1 MRFKGVALVTSAIA
15 ASAFLGACGGGASKD
30 AAPAASST
38 PAAAAPAAGAAPAGS
53 AAALPITG
61 KTWEV
66 KMIGDGNAYKFD
78 PSDLTIKEGD
88 GIKFTVVSTPPHN
101 VAFDVAQPALADAAV
116 KAQLDANMGGAKIG
130 ELSSPLLLNIGDSYT
145 VSFAGIKPGKYSF
158 NCTPHL
164 AMNMKGTVTVQ

>member
-1 MRFKGVALVTSAIA
+1 MRFKGVALVTSAIT

-38 PAAAAPAAGAAPAGS
+38 PAAAAPAAGAP
-53 AAALPITG
+53 AAAGTAMPITG

-66 KMIGDGNAYKFD
+66 KMIGDGNTYKFD
-78 PSDLTIKEGD
+78 PADLTIKEGD

-101 VAFDVAQPALADAAV
+101 VAFDVAQPGLADPAV

>member
-1 MRFKGVALVTSAIA
+1 MRFKGVALVASAVA
-15 ASAFLGACGGGASKD
+15 ASAIIGACGGGSKD

-38 PAAAAPAAGAAPAGS
+38 PAAAAPAAGAPAASGT
-53 AAALPITG
+53 AMPITG

-66 KMIGDGNAYKFD
+66 KMIGDGNSYKFD
-78 PSDLTIKEGD
+78 PSDLTIKAGD

-101 VAFDVAQPALADAAV
+101 VAFDAAQPGLADAAV
-116 KAQLDANMGGAKIG
+116 KAQLDANMGPNKIG

-145 VSFAGIKPGKYSF
+145 ISFAGVKPGKYVF

>member
-15 ASAFLGACGGGASKD
+15 ASAVLGACGGGASKD
-30 AAPAASST
+30 TTPAASST
-38 PAAAAPAAGAAPAGS
+38 PAAAAPAAGAPAATGT
-53 AAALPITG
+53 ALPITG

-66 KMIGDGNAYKFD
+66 KMIGDGNSYKFE

-101 VAFDVAQPALADAAV
+101 VAFDAAQPALADAAV
-116 KAQLDANMGGAKIG
+116 KAQLDANMGPNKIG
-130 ELSSPLLLNIGDSYT
+130 DLSSPLLLNVGDTYT
-145 VSFAGIKPGKYSF
+145 ISFAGIKPGKYLF

-164 AMNMKGTVTVQ
+164 AMNMKGTITVQ